1 MNTTSPG
8 DTTPRRSPQ
17 CDIAFEY
24 ANAGISVIPIRLD
37 GSKAPA
43 IKSWSEYQ
51 ERIATPEEIESW
63 FQVPSGIGIVA
74 GFVSGSLE
82 ILDFDLGELFWPW
95 FELVPGIASKLPV
108 VETPSDG
115 YHVFF
120 RCEKIGGNC
129 KIATDSK
136 AEKKTLIETRGQGGY
151 VVAAGSPFGVHK
163 KKDRL
168 YVQTLGP
175 ELPAVPVITTEERLE
190 LWRAAR
196 TFTKDAP
203 PKPVKRDLK
212 AALPLSANGPA
223 EELIFRF
230 NQAPDWYALLPGWT
244 TRDGVHWTRPNK
256 DHGVSA
262 KVISSRDG
270 VPVLTVFSSSAGV
283 LTPPS
288 GKVGQS
294 YSAFELLVRLHF
306 KGDRKAAFRAIRGG
320 QR

>member
-1 MNTTSPG
+1 MITTSPG

-163 KKDRL
+163 KRDRL

-175 ELPAVPVITTEERLE
+175 ELPAVPIITVEERLE

-212 AALPLSANGPA
+212 PALSLSANGPA

-230 NQAPDWYALLPGWT
+230 NQAPDWHALLPGWST
-244 TRDGVHWTRPNK
+244 HDGVHWTRPNK
-256 DHGVSA
+256 SHGVSA
-262 KVISSRDG
+262 KVVSSRDG